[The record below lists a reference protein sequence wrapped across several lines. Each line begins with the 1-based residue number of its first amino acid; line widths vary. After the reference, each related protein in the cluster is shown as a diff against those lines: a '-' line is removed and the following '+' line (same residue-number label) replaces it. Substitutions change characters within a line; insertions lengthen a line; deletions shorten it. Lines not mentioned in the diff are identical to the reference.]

1 MFFYKN
7 NVYNG
12 NFVIWKEHILPFY
25 GVKTNYV
32 FNVKYKYG
40 NTGFLSVMPHQVNGR
55 MDIIRVNVKKNVQ
68 QKLMRRWVFRNV
80 SFGDSHCIQI
90 VIR

>member
-1 MFFYKN
+1 MVILWYEKNIYCHSMVLRQIMFSMFN
-7 NVYNG
+7 TIM
-12 NFVIWKEHILPFY
+12 VILF
-25 GVKTNYV
+25 
-32 FNVKYKYG
+32 
-40 NTGFLSVMPHQVNGR
+40 FLVSCLTRFNGR

-68 QKLMRRWVFRNV
+68 QKLTRRWVFRNV